1 MLKGNISTI
10 MAVVIINLFKAVDIT
25 QDQGKLLLLSF
36 SAVYLV
42 IDKLLNAAP
51 VRQVGQWVMMG
62 KMFDLG
68 LGFFYGCY
76 IR

>member
-42 IDKLLNAAP
+42 LDKILNAAP
-51 VRQVGQWVMMG
+51 VRQVSQGV
-62 KMFDLG
+62 K
-68 LGFFYGCY
+68 
-76 IR
+76 